1 MSETKGEVIKEDGLG
16 IVGREVC
23 KKCSCEEDERGKK
36 RIRRKVVPKVKWVCV
51 EKRKWRGSRWKMD
64 PNERWVSGEVI
75 RRW

>member
-51 EKRKWRGSRWKMD
+51 EKRK
-64 PNERWVSGEVI
+64 
-75 RRW
+75 